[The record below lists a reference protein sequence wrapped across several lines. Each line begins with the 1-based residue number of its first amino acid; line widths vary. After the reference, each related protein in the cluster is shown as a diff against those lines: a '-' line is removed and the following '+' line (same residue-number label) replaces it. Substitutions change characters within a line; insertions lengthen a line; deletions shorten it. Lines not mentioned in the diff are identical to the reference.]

1 VYSEHLTQAQFLR
14 AIFHVS
20 EWVRERGQGLGS
32 RWECRCCIHAH
43 ECESLQTFAESSA
56 IIVDTAVR
64 PFFWRLFI
72 QTGRSFL
79 EMSILGEQVEA
90 SFTNR
95 KDWSTDLRSSAY
107 EHPLLAKSVEASN
120 SGSLSSFAQSSLP
133 VLQVRVCVRRA
144 GACLCCVRAFLP
156 VPHSCFANVDI
167 AGRERAPLN
176 SATWSARAQ
185 FKSGLSAGKHGD

>member
-1 VYSEHLTQAQFLR
+1 MPWLTLLSAL
-14 AIFHVS
+14 S
-20 EWVRERGQGLGS
+20 S
-32 RWECRCCIHAH
+32 R
-43 ECESLQTFAESSA
+43 L
-56 IIVDTAVR
+56 D
-64 PFFWRLFI
+64 L

-133 VLQVRVCVRRA
+133 VLQVRVCVLEGLIACQIA
-144 GACLCCVRAFLP
+144 GACCV
-156 VPHSCFANVDI
+156 C
-167 AGRERAPLN
+167 
-176 SATWSARAQ
+176 
-185 FKSGLSAGKHGD
+185 